1 MCLSSWRSSLC
12 ALSSILHNRTKSGDV
27 SHLLSGLAWLSDA
40 SGPWPSCAALITQ
53 QLDLQPSHRSRMQL
67 VKARVCLHG
76 RSDCGRGAKG
86 RQRDPSARQGAGII
100 RAMCRGP
107 SVGFCGGSSLC
118 GPAGSP
124 HRATGCS
131 TVRAAGH
138 SRTSPSSARRGELSI
153 HPSAAVWRGELAMLC
168 ERPRRSCRRRELL
181 NRPWIGACSQPPLR
195 AIGTKREGG

>member
-1 MCLSSWRSSLC
+1 MTSYDRTLC
-12 ALSSILHNRTKSGDV
+12 DLRP
-27 SHLLSGLAWLSDA
+27 SHLTWASLRLAGSDQYAYALQRRGGLARCVGAARRRPAAPPTLTVVLALPSRLLSPLA
-40 SGPWPSCAALITQ
+40 SPSPSPSSSQ
-53 QLDLQPSHRSRMQL
+53 DLSPCPL
-67 VKARVCLHG
+67 PDG

-107 SVGFCGGSSLC
+107 SVRFCAGSSLC

-153 HPSAAVWRGELAMLC
+153 HPSAAVWRGELAMLST
-168 ERPRRSCRRRELL
+168 RPRRSCRRRELL
-181 NRPWIGACSQPPLR
+181 KS
-195 AIGTKREGG
+195 

>member
-76 RSDCGRGAKG
+76 RSDCGRGVEG
-86 RQRDPSARQGAGII
+86 RKKAPSARQGAGII

-107 SVGFCGGSSLC
+107 GVWICVGSSVC

-124 HRATGCS
+124 QRAAGSS

-138 SRTSPSSARRGELSI
+138 SRASPSSARRGELSI
-153 HPSAAVWRGELAMLC
+153 HPSAAVWRGELAMLRA
-168 ERPRRSCRRRELL
+168 RPRRSGWRRELL
-181 NRPWIGACSQPPLR
+181 
-195 AIGTKREGG
+195 K